1 MPSQSQLTGD
11 SDAANQVRTLSRSGV
26 NDLVGDAH
34 GGTGLE
40 DKSDH
45 HLKHR
50 SKMQLSLTYIFIV
63 GCVTDVSWSR
73 TPKRKKKSFKRE
85 TVEFAMSDQYF
96 LHDVEH

>member
-1 MPSQSQLTGD
+1 MPSQSQLICD

-34 GGTGLE
+34 GGARLE

-50 SKMQLSLTYIFIV
+50 SKMQLSLTYIFFV
-63 GCVTDVSWSR
+63 GCVTDASWSL
-73 TPKRKKKSFKRE
+73 TLKRKKKSFKRE
-85 TVEFAMSDQYF
+85 NMKCAMSDRHF

>member
-26 NDLVGDAH
+26 NDLVGDAS

-45 HLKHR
+45 HL
-50 SKMQLSLTYIFIV
+50 
-63 GCVTDVSWSR
+63 
-73 TPKRKKKSFKRE
+73 
-85 TVEFAMSDQYF
+85 
-96 LHDVEH
+96 